1 MPLGAERG
9 YRPISSLDTLEAA
22 WAFWGDGEG
31 RDKLYWIYFR
41 DGGRE
46 ADWHLIK
53 ILIPTL
59 PIFLPS
65 QQPAFLFVVLVIL
78 L

>member
-1 MPLGAERG
+1 MRG
-9 YRPISSLDTLEAA
+9 DRTIGSPDICEAA
-22 WAFWGDGEG
+22 WAFYEGQRQAGLDVFQGWGQGT
-31 RDKLYWIYFR
+31 
-41 DGGRE
+41 
-46 ADWHLIK
+46 DWGLIK

-65 QQPAFLFVVLVIL
+65 QQPAFLFVVLGIL